1 MVQNTTILF
10 RYTYNIFLKIEKL
23 HNSPLQPPKACKT
36 TQLHILSLLFFQ
48 LSRLSRRCGKM
59 ATPTPSRPNSS
70 TQSADFTRPQEPP
83 SPPNLN
89 RTAKRHQRALDV
101 HPPPRLDLGG
111 GANISNTASSAIGGR
126 LDAIE
131 REAKIQRTVMHDF
144 ASTVDKFVSS
154 YQQPEKRTFAQD
166 MCDKIVSFL
175 TTSLS
180 AGISSTHIQSQFSG
194 ASTPTFAGIAK
205 TLKNTGVDFHTTK
218 GPSSSFPGR
227 TSVLNSG
234 DASLPVAKGT
244 SPKQEDRRLL
254 VSVEPGT
261 LLQRPEP
268 FALRQELCSKVKG
281 LTLARVPSIA
291 PTRTGWAITPSDFT
305 TRDLLS
311 IPENSKIIM
320 QILHGTAVKQPETW
334 YNYAVPGV
342 SAAMHQLFSGPIT
355 CTTELVT
362 EEVMAQ
368 THERPVSCRPSRHG
382 VNLLTGKITW
392 IVSFLKPV
400 RPFRL
405 FNSSELSKLINK
417 KPTIVRHDP
426 GCQGFCNPAKCSR
439 YARCSICS
447 TRIDQHIGPPN
458 INCTAKAK
466 CANCHG
472 PFPAGHQHCP
482 ATPKRKSGIIIRP
495 TKKELDA
502 IRRHGDREF
511 RNLHNPAD
519 NDTSQD
525 LQSQPQEQSIGTNTA
540 GRTKRK
546 RGSVVTAY
554 ENAASQ
560 VTPSQSLSQISTQ
573 LPSSHSQRSTVSRQN
588 FNPIDLSAESFAC
601 IIVDD
606 EIDKPSQSQETMQ
619 VDASNLW

>member
-1 MVQNTTILF
+1 MNTFAI
-10 RYTYNIFLKIEKL
+10 I
-23 HNSPLQPPKACKT
+23 NSISIQYQFQDYYQLQYQYRLRN
-36 TQLHILSLLFFQ
+36 QLLIAA
-48 LSRLSRRCGKM
+48 K
-59 ATPTPSRPNSS
+59 
-70 TQSADFTRPQEPP
+70 SAP

-89 RTAKRHQRALDV
+89 RTAKRQQRALDV

-131 REAKIQRTVMHDF
+131 REAKIQRTVMYDF

-154 YQQPEKRTFAQD
+154 YQQPEKRAFAHN
-166 MCDKIVSFL
+166 MCDNIVSFL
-175 TTSLS
+175 TASLS
-180 AGISSTHIQSQFSG
+180 AGITSAHIQSQPSG
-194 ASTPTFAGIAK
+194 GVRSASAPTFAGIAK
-205 TLKNTGVDFHTTK
+205 TLKNTGVDFHTK
-218 GPSSSFPGR
+218 GPSPSFPGKAPAL
-227 TSVLNSG
+227 SSS
-234 DASLPVAKGT
+234 DASISAT

-254 VSVEPGT
+254 VSVEPGA

-291 PTRTGWAITPSDFT
+291 PTRTGWAIAPSDLT
-305 TRDLLS
+305 TRDLLT
-311 IPENSKIIM
+311 IPENTKIIM
-320 QILHGTAVKQPETW
+320 QIFHGTAVKQPETW

-342 SAAMHQLFSGPIT
+342 PVAMHQLFSGPIT
-355 CTTELVT
+355 CTTELVA
-362 EEVMAQ
+362 EEVLAQ
-368 THERPVSCRPSRHG
+368 TKERPVSCRPSRHG
-382 VNLLTGKITW
+382 ANPLTGKITW

-405 FNSSELSKLINK
+405 FNSSELSRPINK
-417 KPTIVRHDP
+417 KPTIARHDP

-439 YARCSICS
+439 YARCSVCS

-458 INCTAKAK
+458 ANCTAKPK

-472 PFPAGHQHCP
+472 PFPAGHERCP
-482 ATPKRKSGIIIRP
+482 ATPRRKSGITIKP

-511 RNLHNPAD
+511 RDLYTPLPG
-519 NDTSQD
+519 NDT
-525 LQSQPQEQSIGTNTA
+525 LQELPPQSHEQSVGTNAA

-546 RGSVVTAY
+546 RGSVITAY

-560 VTPSQSLSQISTQ
+560 NIASSQSPSQISTQ
-573 LPSSHSQRSTVSRQN
+573 LPSSHPQHSTVLGKN
-588 FNPIDLSAESFAC
+588 HIDRSAESFSC

-606 EIDKPSQSQETMQ
+606 ETNKPSQSREAMQ
-619 VDASNLW
+619 VDASGLW